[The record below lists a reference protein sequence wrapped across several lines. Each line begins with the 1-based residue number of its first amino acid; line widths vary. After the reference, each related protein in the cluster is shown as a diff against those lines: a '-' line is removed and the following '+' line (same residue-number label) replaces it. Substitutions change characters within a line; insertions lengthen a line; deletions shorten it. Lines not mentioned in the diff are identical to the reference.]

1 MRKLKSLRTRTTRLL
16 KSGLESSSTFANT
29 LKTRMTK
36 VLDTASRSSQD
47 QPQNSPMLDTRVALP
62 KPSTSAKL
70 SVLSLVSLLTL
81 TLGMLFHLVLISPMH
96 YTSSQIKMTES
107 LRYELANG
115 TAPVGQ
121 VNREGYLHQP
131 GTPLA
136 VISIP
141 KIGVEAVVVEGTTS
155 TETMDGVGHRRD
167 TVLPGQEG
175 ISVLYGRQAAYGG
188 VFGRLHDLEV
198 GDTISVLTGQG
209 NSDFAVTKIRSVG
222 DEISNAQAAGGSR
235 LTLVSASGLPFFPN
249 TAIWVDAELKG
260 PAKETPIRVIPTL
273 AIYPSEQ
280 AMNGDM
286 EGLRPILDLYQ
297 ILILILFVML
307 WIRRNWGKAQ
317 SWVISV
323 PLLFWTGTS
332 LAEQITRTLSNL
344 L

>member
-1 MRKLKSLRTRTTRLL
+1 VRELKSFFTRTTRLL
-16 KSGLESSSTFANT
+16 KVKLEASSKSALN
-29 LKTRMTK
+29 LKSRMTR
-36 VLDTASRSSQD
+36 VLDTAARSSKENSK
-47 QPQNSPMLDTRVALP
+47 NSPILDKRVALP
-62 KPSTSAKL
+62 KPTTSATL
-70 SVLSLVSLLTL
+70 AVLSLVTLLTL
-81 TLGMLFHLVLISPMH
+81 TLGLLFHLFVISPMH
-96 YTSSQIKMTES
+96 YTSSQIKKTES

-121 VNREGYLHQP
+121 VNMEGYLHQP

-155 TETMDGVGHRRD
+155 TETMAGVGHRRD

-188 VFGRLHDLEV
+188 VFSRLHDLKV

-209 NSDFAVTKIRSVG
+209 KSDFAVTNVRFTG
-222 DEISNAQAAGGSR
+222 DEVSNAQRPGESR
-235 LTLVSASGLPFFPN
+235 LTLVSASGLPFFPT
-249 TAIWVDAELKG
+249 TAIWVDAELNG
-260 PAKETPIRVIPTL
+260 PAKETPIRVIPKL
-273 AIYPSEQ
+273 AIDSSEL
-280 AMNGDM
+280 AMNGNL
-286 EGLRPILDLYQ
+286 EAVTPIIYLYQ

-307 WIRRNWGKAQ
+307 WVRRNWGRAQ
-317 SWVISV
+317 SWVVSA
-323 PLLFWTGTS
+323 PLLCWTVTS